1 MFLYEFWNDATVRRL
16 LLIALALNLLML
28 GLLAARYPALEP
40 LVRMRFDAAGQ
51 VSDLRPRHQ
60 VLFLP
65 LAATSLSL
73 INMII
78 GLVFYRAQQLGARLV
93 QGASVVVQIL
103 FGIAMLTIIR

>member
-1 MFLYEFWNDATVRRL
+1 MRAL
-16 LLIALALNLLML
+16 LLVALALNLLVL
-28 GLLAARYPALEP
+28 GVLAARYTALEP

-65 LAATSLSL
+65 LAALALSL
-73 INMII
+73 LNMVL
-78 GLVFYRAQQLGARLV
+78 GLLFYRAQPVGSRLL

-103 FGIAMLTIIR
+103 FGIAVLTIIR